1 MESICYIWQA
11 ILVEGRE
18 HLISDSVIRSVAIA
32 STPYVR
38 ADQRYTV
45 VFYAFNVICVYSIN
59 LEKPPS
65 FVLGL
70 IEVNDGAAAL
80 AMLVVSSS
88 LTAFAEVFATV
99 LISWKVWY
107 VTPMRIPP

>member
-1 MESICYIWQA
+1 MEIVCYIWQA

-18 HLISDSVIRSVAIA
+18 HLISDSVIRSVDTA
-32 STPYVR
+32 STPSIR
-38 ADQRYTV
+38 ADQRHTV

-59 LEKPPS
+59 LEKPPY
-65 FVLGL
+65 FVLRL
-70 IEVNDGAAAL
+70 IEVNDGAVAL

-88 LTAFAEVFATV
+88 LTAFAEVFATA

-107 VTPMRIPP
+107 VAPMRIPS

>member
-1 MESICYIWQA
+1 MESVCYIRQA

-18 HLISDSVIRSVAIA
+18 HLISDCVILSVVTT
-32 STPYVR
+32 STSSDR
-38 ADQRYTV
+38 ADQRHAS

-59 LEKPPS
+59 LEKPPY
-65 FVLGL
+65 FVLRL

-107 VTPMRIPP
+107 VHIPP